1 MPLIAAVAL
10 STFWIVIEAELFS
23 LDGKKRFYEKK
34 NNKIEKAGELGFE
47 VGELL
52 KIKSENTYRK

>member
-1 MPLIAAVAL
+1 M
-10 STFWIVIEAELFS
+10 
-23 LDGKKRFYEKK
+23 KKKK
-34 NNKIEKAGELGFE
+34 NKIEKAGELGFE